1 MWKFFIK
8 FKYNFLLAFFITLL
22 FVAVEQFYRTY
33 NDILVFNL
41 TFKNFLEHLLINFLI
56 VSIVSRKAI
65 VIIYTIFAFFVWF
78 QLIHF
83 SYYGTWIFPLEY
95 LLFLSEFG

>member
-41 TFKNFLEHLLINFLI
+41 TFKNFLEQLLINFWTWM
-56 VSIVSRKAI
+56 SI
-65 VIIYTIFAFFVWF
+65 
-78 QLIHF
+78 
-83 SYYGTWIFPLEY
+83 E
-95 LLFLSEFG
+95 